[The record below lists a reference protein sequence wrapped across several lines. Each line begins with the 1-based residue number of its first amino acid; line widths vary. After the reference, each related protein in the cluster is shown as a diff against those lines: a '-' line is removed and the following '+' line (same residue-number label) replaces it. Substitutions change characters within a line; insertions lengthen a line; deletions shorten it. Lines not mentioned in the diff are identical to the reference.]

1 MEVKLPSLLR
11 TIIYVKKARELTV
24 TTAKQLKGNSVT
36 G

>member
-11 TIIYVKKARELTV
+11 TIIYVKKARELT
-24 TTAKQLKGNSVT
+24 AKQLKGNSVT

>member
-11 TIIYVKKARELTV
+11 TIIYMKKTRELTI
-24 TTAKQLKGNSVT
+24 TTEQLKGNSVT